1 MIKKY
6 FSSVARSL
14 KRFFHRLYLWTRPA
28 YLRHRTSFQ
37 KQFDLKLIYTFW
49 GFLFGILFVLALF
62 FIRHTSKIEPAP
74 EEPVVAEE
82 TTHTDSKPKTITTI
96 VDENDTLIIQE
107 TDSKISTTSLGLK
120 KNETLSDLLKRGGL
134 SLQEAL
140 NVAKALDI
148 VFDVR
153 KIRIGQTFELFFI
166 NKTDTFIG
174 LKTENRNGDIV
185 SVLKNKKGE
194 FIPQSKEG
202 VIENQLFVLSGKI
215 ETTFS
220 QAAEEAHVPKNIAN
234 QVIRALDGQIDFKK
248 DLKKG
253 ATFKLA
259 YEQKM
264 TDTGKEVGKSQLL
277 YVSLTIN
284 KKTYQRYFFIDG
296 MGTHGYYDENGS
308 SAPQTL
314 LQRPL
319 GNAKVSSSFGM
330 RLHPILGYK
339 IQHNGIDFAA
349 KTGTPIPAGAD
360 GVIVKIGRNGG
371 YGKYIKIKHNE
382 TYSTAYGHLDSF
394 SSDLHTG
401 SYVKKG
407 EIIGYVGNTGRSTG
421 PHLHYEVLKSGKPVT
436 PLKTYTIPQRV
447 LKNETLTQFKKKK
460 AEIDDFM
467 SKH

>member
-6 FSSVARSL
+6 FLSVAHLL
-14 KRFFHRLYLWTRPA
+14 KRFFHRLFLWTKPA
-28 YLRHRTSFQ
+28 YLRHRTTFQ

-49 GFLFGILFVLALF
+49 GFLFGILVVIALF
-62 FIRHTSKIEPAP
+62 LIRHTSSTKTIP
-74 EEPVVAEE
+74 EEPVLSEE
-82 TTHTDSKPKTITTI
+82 TSLVQPQETVTTI
-96 VDENDTLIIQE
+96 VDENDALIIQE
-107 TDSKISTTSLGLK
+107 TNSKISTTSLVLK
-120 KNETLSDLLKRGGL
+120 KNETLSNLLKRGGL

-140 NVAKALDI
+140 NVSNALDI

-153 KIRIGQTFELFFI
+153 KIRPGQTFDLFFI
-166 NKTDTFIG
+166 DKTDTFIG
-174 LKTENRNGDIV
+174 LKTETRNGDLV

-194 FIPQSKEG
+194 YIPQSKEG
-202 VIENQLFVLSGKI
+202 VIENKLFALNGKI
-215 ETTFS
+215 KTNFS
-220 QAAEEAHVPKNIAN
+220 MAAEEAHVPLNIAN
-234 QVIRALDGQIDFKK
+234 QVIRALDGQIDFNKN
-248 DLKKG
+248 LKEG
-253 ATFKLA
+253 DTFKIV

-277 YVSLTIN
+277 YVSLTTN

-296 MGTHGYYDENGS
+296 AGTQGFYDENGS
-308 SAPQTL
+308 SMPQTL

-319 GNAKVSSSFGM
+319 GNAKISSKFGM

-349 KTGTPIPAGAD
+349 KIGTPVPAGAD
-360 GVIVKIGRNGG
+360 GVVVKIGRNGG

-394 SSDLHTG
+394 NSDLHTG

-421 PHLHYEVLKSGKPVT
+421 PHLHYEVVKNGTPVT

-460 AEIDDFM
+460 SEIDAFIN
-467 SKH
+467 KH